1 MTGLEVLLEQIDEKA
16 QQLQN
21 SIING
26 NLEDFADY
34 KKLCGEVRG
43 LLIARGYV
51 LDLKD
56 RLEKSDE

>member
-1 MTGLEVLLEQIDEKA
+1 MTGLEVLLEQLDEKA